1 MKNRFLIVL
10 TVVLGLS
17 LSSSQSAAQNRVLGL
32 HETLSNEN
40 AEAIAAAMATLDE
53 WIAAMN
59 TGMIAYMADPA
70 SPGSKHESLGCME
83 QLSSCQIGQR

>member
-40 AEAIAAAMATLDE
+40 AEAIANAMATLDE
-53 WIAAMN
+53 WF
-59 TGMIAYMADPA
+59 
-70 SPGSKHESLGCME
+70 EVVLLGWTVRGR
-83 QLSSCQIGQR
+83 S